1 MAESLLPPVVVHLL
15 ADIKEFQAKMGEAKG
30 EMDTLSAKGA
40 ATGTMVMKGLGM
52 ATLGVAGL
60 AAGIAGIGIA
70 SAMSYQ
76 DAMAKVGG
84 QLGLTED
91 KTKKLG
97 DQFFKTA
104 RGSEY
109 SATDLAKAYAGVAG
123 QVAGLQGG
131 SDVAAASTEVLKS
144 AMELATAKGISLDS
158 AVSNVV
164 GTMRTFQMPAEAAGD
179 AMAILY
185 NTSSATGLSVDT
197 LNSTLGRMNAAV
209 VGVKPSASDL
219 AGLLVDLGQ
228 HGVTGSRAITSVS
241 GSITKMLNPAFQAK
255 AAAAGLNLQV
265 YDTNGN
271 FVGMRNVIAQ
281 LQPQLAGLSQQQQIA
296 TLSNAGLGSSAE
308 KLLPTIL
315 AGTGAFDKATTA
327 VKNQN
332 KAQQASDAAGKTFK
346 GNLEKVKAAAQDAAT
361 SLGNVLLPDATK
373 ALGWLAG
380 PGADHL
386 RHFINGLE
394 GKGHSKDP
402 AHQLGVNIKNMATD
416 IANAFKTM
424 KAVWDTLPTPLKQI
438 LGAAVAGA
446 AVGGKVAGPEGAAAG
461 AVVAGGS
468 AALTVNPKVDKN
480 APTWQKWVSSGLSAL
495 QNTGP
500 LRWMW
505 DYSKGALG
513 LLNDIFGGSPAGA
526 AEHKPKGGG
535 AGGGVQATSAAISGS
550 LIAIATNTAGAATTL
565 QTSDGR
571 LERHGQHLEK
581 IDTMSDF
588 TSQHTREA
596 NRHLISISNAVRKTD
611 KVNIKVRLV

>member
-76 DAMAKVGG
+76 EAMAKVGG

-109 SATDLAKAYAGVAG
+109 SATDLAKAYVGVAG

-185 NTSSATGLSVDT
+185 NTSSATGLSVDS

-209 VGVKPSASDL
+209 VGVKPPASDL

-228 HGVTGSRAITSVS
+228 HGVTGGKAVTSVS
-241 GSITKMLNPAFQAK
+241 NAIAKMLNPAFQAK

-265 YDTNGN
+265 YDTNGQ

-281 LQPQLAGLSQQQQIA
+281 LQPQLAGLSTEQQIA
-296 TLSNAGLGSSAE
+296 TLSNAGLGSAAE
-308 KLLPTIL
+308 KLLPTIN

-332 KAQQASDAAGKTFK
+332 KAQQASDAAGNTFK

-380 PGADHL
+380 SGADYL
-386 RHFINGLE
+386 RKFINGLE
-394 GKGHSKDP
+394 GKGHSKNP
-402 AHQLGVNIKNMATD
+402 AHQLGLDIRTMATD
-416 IANAFKTM
+416 IANAFVTIKNAWDKLPGPI
-424 KAVWDTLPTPLKQI
+424 KAM
-438 LGAAVAGA
+438 LGAGAAGA
-446 AVGGKVAGPEGAAAG
+446 AVGGKFGGPAGAGVGFVAGASAPGVIAG
-461 AVVAGGS
+461 AQAAKGGIKGRAQ
-468 AALTVNPKVDKN
+468 AATIY
-480 APTWQKWVSSGLSAL
+480 
-495 QNTGP
+495 GP
-500 LRWMW
+500 LSSIGEGIVSGW
-505 DYSKGALG
+505 G
-513 LLNDIFGGSPAGA
+513 LIQGLVTEIIGTKPAGA
-526 AEHKPKGGG
+526 AEHKPGASGG
-535 AGGGVQATSAAISGS
+535 AGVQAASAAISGS